1 MQQHNAGQAEAEQG
15 DAGRTGKQGW
25 FNQRQRN
32 AAAAAAAAAA
42 TQHKTSGHRIASLGA
57 NFEVANVWA
66 TVQ

>member
-1 MQQHNAGQAEAEQG
+1 MPQHNAGQAGAEQG
-15 DAGRTGKQGW
+15 DAGRMGKQGW

-32 AAAAAAAAAA
+32 AAPAAAA